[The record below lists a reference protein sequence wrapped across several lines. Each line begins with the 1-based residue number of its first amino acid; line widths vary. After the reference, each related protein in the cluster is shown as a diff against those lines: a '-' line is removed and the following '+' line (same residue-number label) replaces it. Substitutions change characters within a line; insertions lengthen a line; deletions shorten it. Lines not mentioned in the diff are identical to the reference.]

1 MTLPGGCSLAAP
13 TDRARYC
20 GDPMPTSPDMPEA
33 QRLALKRDLGVIA
46 ALAALPSVKKHET
59 RFENEA
65 AFVAPTPSLP
75 EVAAVV
81 ERFLSAPVKPADGP
95 MPREL
100 WSSPVLEA
108 MGGAEDGQTFYLKD
122 LGAGVSIYVAF
133 WPWCGKDRFTI
144 KVGVHVVEG

>member
-1 MTLPGGCSLAAP
+1 MTTAP
-13 TDRARYC
+13 E
-20 GDPMPTSPDMPEA
+20 MQEA

-46 ALAALPSVKKHET
+46 ALLALPFVKKHDT
-59 RFENEA
+59 RFDNET
-65 AFVAPTPSLP
+65 AFVAPLAQLA
-75 EVAAVV
+75 EVSAVV
-81 ERFLSAPVKPADGP
+81 ERYLSAPVKTASGP

-122 LGAGVSIYVAF
+122 LGQGLSIYVAY
-133 WPWCGKDRFTI
+133 WPWNGRDRFTI